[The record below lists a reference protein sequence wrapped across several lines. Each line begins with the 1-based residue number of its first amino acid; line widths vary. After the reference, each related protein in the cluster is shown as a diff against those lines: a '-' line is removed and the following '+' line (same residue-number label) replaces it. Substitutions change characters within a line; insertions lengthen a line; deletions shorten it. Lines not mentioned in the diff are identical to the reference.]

1 MNRAEIR
8 ERFLRDP
15 LPKRLA
21 NIAADLTRIA
31 SLSDNPANET
41 AIVGLL
47 LDCKHFIEWSAH
59 DASLDLRIE
68 LAELELQIVCWKR
81 QLRDTLAD
89 LAERAAMADAA
100 NRWSE
105 RLLERSGQIG

>member
-1 MNRAEIR
+1 MSRAEIR

-15 LPKRLA
+15 LPKRLTD
-21 NIAADLTRIA
+21 IAANLAQIA
-31 SLSDNPANET
+31 SLSDNPANEIV
-41 AIVGLL
+41 IVGLL
-47 LDCKHFIEWSAH
+47 VDCKHFIEWSAH
-59 DASLDLRIE
+59 DVSLDLRIE
-68 LAELELQIVCWKR
+68 LAELQLQIVCWKR

-89 LAERAAMADAA
+89 LAQRAAMGEAA